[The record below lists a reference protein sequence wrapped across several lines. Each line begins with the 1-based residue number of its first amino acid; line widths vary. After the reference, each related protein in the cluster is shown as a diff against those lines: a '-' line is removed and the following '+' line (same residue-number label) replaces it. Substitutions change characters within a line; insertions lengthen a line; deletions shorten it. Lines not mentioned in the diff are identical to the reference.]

1 MQTSNEVIGVIL
13 AGGLARRMKHQ
24 NKAFIE
30 LGGKPL
36 IKHVIDRFLPQ
47 CSTVL
52 INSNEQDERYLHYGL
67 NVIEDSLNGF
77 LGPLAGILAAM
88 EWSLQHQPT
97 NRWLAS
103 VAVDTPFLPLDLVD
117 RLFLSTKDAQANL
130 ACAYSQ
136 GRAQPVNGLW
146 DVRLANDLRTA
157 LTDQSLRKIDQWTA
171 RYDLAAVPF
180 DGATIDPFFNINCQD
195 DLIQAQQL
203 IKSDPSNITRIV

>member
-1 MQTSNEVIGVIL
+1 MQQSNEIIGVIL
-13 AGGLARRMKHQ
+13 AGGLARRMGHQ
-24 NKAFIE
+24 NKAFIQ
-30 LGGKPL
+30 LDSKPL
-36 IKHVIDRFLPQ
+36 IQHVINRFSSQ
-47 CSTVL
+47 CSTLL
-52 INSNEQDERYLHYGL
+52 INSNEQDERYLQYGL

-97 NRWLAS
+97 NRWIAS

-117 RLFLSTKDAQANL
+117 RLFLATKDSQANL
-130 ACAYSQ
+130 ACAFSQ

-146 DVRLANDLRTA
+146 DVRLANDLRAA
-157 LTDQSLRKIDQWTA
+157 LTDQGLRKIDQWTA
-171 RYDLAAVPF
+171 RYDLVAVTF

-203 IKSDPSNITRIV
+203 IKPDASNNTRIV